1 MAAAQYEIAADIS
14 DDDEDL
20 VATSSQGL
28 LPTHNAPAQDK
39 GKGRATSPALEGRIG
54 GSAGGQAGG
63 SGARG
68 QRHTTFGG
76 IQTETRCVEPTLS
89 PAPSL
94 ARLMRRASRSCARVG
109 SA

>member
-14 DDDEDL
+14 DDEDL

-28 LPTHNAPAQDK
+28 LPTHNVPAADK

-54 GSAGGQAGG
+54 GSAGGQSGG
-63 SGARG
+63 SGGRA

-76 IQTETRCVEPTLS
+76 IQTETR
-89 PAPSL
+89 
-94 ARLMRRASRSCARVG
+94 
-109 SA
+109 